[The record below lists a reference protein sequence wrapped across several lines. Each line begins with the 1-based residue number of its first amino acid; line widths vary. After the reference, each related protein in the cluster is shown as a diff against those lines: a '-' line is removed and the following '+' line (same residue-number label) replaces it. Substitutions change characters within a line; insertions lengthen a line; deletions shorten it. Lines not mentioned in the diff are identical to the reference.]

1 MADLL
6 LSAHGLGK
14 KYARGLRRSMAYGS
28 RDLLGATLG
37 RSPPAGLRD
46 GEFWALR
53 GIDFEL
59 HRGECLAVLGGNGA
73 GKSTLLK
80 VLCGVLRPDEGRVE
94 QHGRIEKMIEL
105 MAGLSPSLSG
115 VENILLRARML
126 GLSRAE
132 AARKLEEAVDFAD
145 IGEGIDMPVS
155 QYSSGMKARLGFAA
169 TVVMAPDILLID
181 EVLAVGD
188 LGFRMKCYARVDL
201 MRRTS
206 AVVMVT
212 HGMNHVARMAT
223 ACLVLHKGQVQLL
236 GTPQAGIARYQELMG
251 AATPATELGYQQDAV
266 AFSLQAD
273 GTELAPG
280 GTFRYGQQA
289 SLHGHHLHPEAVSLS
304 VVLHEG
310 DGPTVADW
318 HSRRA
323 GVRVAPGERFQ
334 LDMGPLELCPGR
346 YRIVVVG
353 LGEDGTQHFMSLP
366 QRFVV
371 AGLHLG
377 TTRWQPSG
385 AWSVRSDDG
394 VGAPPDPPTGIGAAF
409 TEDATACSP

>member
-1 MADLL
+1 MPDLL
-6 LSAHGLGK
+6 LSAHALGK
-14 KYARGLRRSMAYGS
+14 KYARGLRRSMSYGS
-28 RDLLGATLG
+28 RDLFSAALG
-37 RSPPAGLRD
+37 RAPLPDLRE

-53 GIDFEL
+53 DVDFQL

-80 VLCGVLRPDEGRVE
+80 VLCGVLRPDHGRVE
-94 QHGRIEKMIEL
+94 VRGRIEKMIEL

-126 GLSRAE
+126 GLSRAD
-132 AARKLEEAVDFAD
+132 AARKLDEAVDFAD

-155 QYSSGMKARLGFAA
+155 QYSSGMKARLGFAS

-188 LGFRMKCYARVDL
+188 LGFRMKCYARVDE

-223 ACLVLHKGQVQLL
+223 TCLVLHKGRPQLL

-251 AATPATELGYQQDAV
+251 AAVPATEAGYHDAV
-266 AFSLQAD
+266 VSFSMEAD
-273 GTELAPG
+273 GVVVPPG
-280 GTFRYGQQA
+280 GNIRHGQA
-289 SLHGHHLHPEAVSLS
+289 ISICGDHRHPGLVSLS

-323 GVRVAPGERFQ
+323 QFQVGPGVPFR
-334 LDMGPLELCPGR
+334 LDIGRLELCPGR
-346 YRIVVVG
+346 YRFVVVG
-353 LGEDGTQHFMSLP
+353 LGEDGTQHFMSVP
-366 QRFVV
+366 HRFTVK
-371 AGLHLG
+371 GLHLG
-377 TTRWQPSG
+377 TTRWQPNGCWSQDAAGIDDPGG
-385 AWSVRSDDG
+385 AMRQL
-394 VGAPPDPPTGIGAAF
+394 TAF
-409 TEDATACSP
+409 THDATA

>member
-6 LSAHGLGK
+6 LSAHELGK
-14 KYARGLRRSMAYGS
+14 KYARGLRRSMTYGS
-28 RDLLGATLG
+28 RDLFSAALG
-37 RSPPAGLRD
+37 RPPGSDLRE

-53 GIDFEL
+53 DIDFEL

-80 VLCGVLRPDEGRVE
+80 VLCGVLRPDHGRVE
-94 QHGRIEKMIEL
+94 VHGRIEKMIEL

-115 VENILLRARML
+115 VENILLRARLL
-126 GLSRAE
+126 GLSRAD
-132 AARKLEEAVDFAD
+132 AARKLDEAVDFAD

-155 QYSSGMKARLGFAA
+155 QYSSGMKARLGFAS

-188 LGFRMKCYARVDL
+188 LGFRMKCYARVDE

-212 HGMNHVARMAT
+212 HGMNHVSRMAT
-223 ACLVLHKGQVQLL
+223 SCLVLHKGRPQLL

-251 AATPATELGYQQDAV
+251 SAVPVTESGYQPANV
-266 AFSLQAD
+266 TFSMEAD
-273 GTELAPG
+273 GLLVQPG
-280 GTFRYGQQA
+280 GDIHHGQA
-289 SLHGHHLHPEAVSLS
+289 VSLKGIHHHPAPVSLS

-323 GVRVAPGERFQ
+323 QVQILPGVPFR
-334 LDMGPLELCPGR
+334 LDIGRLELCPGR
-346 YRIVVVG
+346 YRFVVVG
-353 LGEDGTQHFMSLP
+353 LGDDGTQHFMSVP
-366 QRFVV
+366 HRFAVK
-371 AGLHLG
+371 GLHLG
-377 TTRWQPSG
+377 TTRWQPNG
-385 AWSVRSDDG
+385 CWSQETSAIG
-394 VGAPPDPPTGIGAAF
+394 NIGADMRDAATF
-409 TEDATACSP
+409 TQDATT

>member
-28 RDLLGATLG
+28 RDLLDVTFG
-37 RSPPAGLRD
+37 RRPPAALRD

-53 GIDFEL
+53 GINFEL

-80 VLCGVLRPDEGRVE
+80 VLCGVLRPDEGMVA

-126 GLSRAE
+126 GLSRAD
-132 AARKLEEAVDFAD
+132 AARKLEEAVEFAD

-188 LGFRMKCYARVDL
+188 LGFRMKCYARVDE

-223 ACLVLHKGQVQLL
+223 ACMVLHKGRPELL

-251 AATPATELGYQQDAV
+251 SATPATELGYRQDLV
-266 AFSLQAD
+266 AFSLQVE
-273 GTELAPG
+273 GKELAPG
-280 GTFRYGQQA
+280 A
-289 SLHGHHLHPEAVSLS
+289 SIRHGHHVSLLGRHQHPEALSLS

-323 GVRVAPGERFQ
+323 GVQVGPGEFFR

-346 YRIVVVG
+346 YRVVVVG
-353 LGEDGTQHFMSLP
+353 LGEDGTQYFMSLP

-385 AWSVRSDDG
+385 DWSVLPDRCDLPSDCTSPG
-394 VGAPPDPPTGIGAAF
+394 SGASF
-409 TEDATACSP
+409 MEDATA

>member
-28 RDLLGATLG
+28 RDLLGATFG
-37 RSPPAGLRD
+37 RAAPATLRD

-53 GIDFEL
+53 GIDFAL

-94 QHGRIEKMIEL
+94 QRGRIEKMIEL

-126 GLSRAE
+126 GLSRAD

-188 LGFRMKCYARVDL
+188 LGFRMKCYARVDE

-206 AVVMVT
+206 AVVIVT
-212 HGMNHVARMAT
+212 HGMNHVSRMAT
-223 ACLVLHKGQVQLL
+223 ACLVLHKGRPQLL
-236 GTPQAGIARYQELMG
+236 GTPQAGIARYHELMG
-251 AATPATELGYQQDAV
+251 STTPATELGYRHDLAE
-266 AFSLQAD
+266 FSLQAE
-273 GTELAPG
+273 GEPLVAG
-280 GTFRYGQQA
+280 ASVRYGQHV
-289 SLHGHHLHPEAVSLS
+289 SLHGRHLYPDALSLS

-323 GVRVAPGERFQ
+323 GVQVAPGERFQ

-346 YRIVVVG
+346 YRVVVVG

-366 QRFVV
+366 HRFVV
-371 AGLHLG
+371 TGLHLG

-385 AWSVRSDDG
+385 AWSVQPADASTRLSAG
-394 VGAPPDPPTGIGAAF
+394 NSGIGTPF
-409 TEDATACSP
+409 TQDATA

>member
-6 LSAHGLGK
+6 LSAHDLGK
-14 KYARGLRRSMAYGS
+14 KYARGLRRSISYGS
-28 RDLLGATLG
+28 RDLFGAAMG
-37 RSPPAGLRD
+37 RTPKPELRE

-94 QHGRIEKMIEL
+94 QQGRIEKMIEL

-126 GLSRAE
+126 GLSRAQ
-132 AARKLEEAVDFAD
+132 AAQKLEEAVDFAD
-145 IGEGIDMPVS
+145 IGEGIDMPIS

-188 LGFRMKCYARVDL
+188 LGFRMKCYARVDE
-201 MRRTS
+201 MRRNS

-212 HGMNHVARMAT
+212 HAMNHVSRMAT
-223 ACLVLHKGQVQLL
+223 SCLVLHKGRPQLL

-251 AATPATELGYQQDAV
+251 STVPAAEMGYQPDAID
-266 AFSLQAD
+266 FSLQSN
-273 GTELAPG
+273 GVSIAPG
-280 GTFRYGQQA
+280 GRIAYGQQV
-289 SLHGHHLHPEAVSLS
+289 SLHGIHGHAQAMSLS

-323 GVRVAPGERFQ
+323 GMQIAPGEPFR
-334 LDMGPLELCPGR
+334 LDMGALELCPGR
-346 YRIVVVG
+346 YKIVVVG
-353 LGEDGTQHFMSLP
+353 LGDDGTQHFMSLP
-366 QRFVV
+366 HRFVV
-371 AGLHLG
+371 SGLHLG
-377 TTRWQPSG
+377 TTRWQPRG
-385 AWSVRSDDG
+385 AWSLEPSNKPSG
-394 VGAPPDPPTGIGAAF
+394 IEAGIGTTF
-409 TEDATACSP
+409 TQDATA

>member
-1 MADLL
+1 MTDLL
-6 LSAHGLGK
+6 LSARGVGK

-37 RSPPAGLRD
+37 RAPSSTLRD

-59 HRGECLAVLGGNGA
+59 RRGECLAVLGGNGA

-80 VLCGVLRPDEGRVE
+80 VLCGVLRPDEGTVE

-126 GLSRAE
+126 GLSRVE
-132 AARKLEEAVDFAD
+132 AGRKLDEAVEFAD

-188 LGFRMKCYARVDL
+188 LGFRMKCYARVDQ

-223 ACLVLHKGQVQLL
+223 SSLVLHKGQPALL

-251 AATPATELGYQQDAV
+251 AATPATEAGYRHDAV
-266 AFSLQAD
+266 AFSMQAD
-273 GTELAPG
+273 GTEIPAG
-280 GTFRYGQQA
+280 ASIRYGQRLGL
-289 SLHGHHLHPEAVSLS
+289 SGSHVHPEPLWLS

-310 DGPTVADW
+310 DGPTVGDW

-323 GVRVAPGERFQ
+323 DVRMAPGERFQ

-346 YRIVVVG
+346 YRVVVVG

-366 QRFVV
+366 HRFTVS
-371 AGLHLG
+371 GLHLG

-385 AWSVRSDDG
+385 AWTTHA
-394 VGAPPDPPTGIGAAF
+394 GAGAAALPLAHAGHGASF
-409 TEDATACSP
+409 TGDTPA

>member
-1 MADLL
+1 MTDLL

-37 RSPPAGLRD
+37 RPPATALRD

-115 VENILLRARML
+115 VENILLRARLL
-126 GLSRAE
+126 GLSRAD
-132 AARKLEEAVDFAD
+132 ASRKLEEAVAFAD

-188 LGFRMKCYARVDL
+188 LGFRMKCYARVDE

-223 ACLVLHKGQVQLL
+223 ACLVLNKGRPELL

-251 AATPATELGYQQDAV
+251 SATPATELGYQHEAV
-266 AFSLQAD
+266 AFSLLA
-273 GTELAPG
+273 GGAPVAPG
-280 GTFRYGQQA
+280 GSIQYGQEA
-289 SLHGHHLHPEAVSLS
+289 TLHGHHSHPDALSLS

-323 GVRVAPGERFQ
+323 GVRVAPGEGFR
-334 LDMGPLELCPGR
+334 LDMGRLELCPGR

-366 QRFVV
+366 LRFVV
-371 AGLHLG
+371 SGLHLG

-385 AWSVRSDDG
+385 AWSLQPVEGGDTPPLA
-394 VGAPPDPPTGIGAAF
+394 APGNRTPF
-409 TEDATACSP
+409 TRDATA

>member
-1 MADLL
+1 MCDLL
-6 LSAHGLGK
+6 LSARGLGK
-14 KYARGLRRSMAYGS
+14 KYARGLRRSLAYGT

-37 RSPPAGLRD
+37 RSPSPDLRD

-105 MAGLSPSLSG
+105 MAGLSPTLSG

-126 GLSRAE
+126 GLSRVD
-132 AARKLEEAVDFAD
+132 AARKLDEAVEFAD

-188 LGFRMKCYARVDL
+188 LGFRMKCYARVDE

-212 HGMNHVARMAT
+212 HGMNHVSRMAT
-223 ACLVLHKGQVQLL
+223 TCLVLHKGRPQLL

-251 AATPATELGYQQDAV
+251 STVPGSESGYRHELAE
-266 AFSLQAD
+266 FRLQAE
-273 GTELAPG
+273 GVELAPG
-280 GTFRYGQQA
+280 AGIGYGQRVR
-289 SLHGHHLHPEAVSLS
+289 LHGRHLHADALWLS

-323 GVRVAPGERFQ
+323 GVRVSPGELFE

-366 QRFVV
+366 HRFVV
-371 AGLHLG
+371 TGLHLG

-385 AWSVRSDDG
+385 HWSVQAAESSTH
-394 VGAPPDPPTGIGAAF
+394 DPAGDPAIGMPF
-409 TEDATACSP
+409 TQDATA

>member
-1 MADLL
+1 MPELL
-6 LSAHGLGK
+6 LRAHDLGK

-28 RDLLGATLG
+28 RDLFTTALG
-37 RSPPAGLRD
+37 RTQDPALRE

-53 GIDFEL
+53 DIDFEL

-80 VLCGVLRPDEGRVE
+80 VLCGVLKPDQGHVE
-94 QHGRIEKMIEL
+94 VQGRIEKMIEL

-126 GLSRAE
+126 GLSRAD
-132 AARKLEEAVDFAD
+132 AARKLDEAVDFAD

-188 LGFRMKCYARVDL
+188 LGFRMKCYARVDE

-223 ACLVLHKGQVQLL
+223 SCLVLHKGRPQLL

-251 AATPATELGYQQDAV
+251 SAVPAAEAGYQPADV
-266 AFSLQAD
+266 SFSMQAD
-273 GTELAPG
+273 GAQLEPG
-280 GTFRYGQQA
+280 GGLRYGQSV
-289 SLHGHHLHPEAVSLS
+289 SLHGTHRHPKTLSLS

-318 HSRRA
+318 HSRRN
-323 GVRVAPGERFQ
+323 GFQVGPGAPFR

-353 LGEDGTQHFMSLP
+353 LAQDGTQHFMSLP
-366 QRFVV
+366 FRFTVK
-371 AGLHLG
+371 GLHLG
-377 TTRWQPSG
+377 TTRWQPG
-385 AWSVRSDDG
+385 GQWSLEAAD
-394 VGAPPDPPTGIGAAF
+394 ADPPGVDTGNRIPF
-409 TEDATACSP
+409 TQDATA

>member
-28 RDLLGATLG
+28 RDLLGATFG
-37 RSPPAGLRD
+37 RAAPATLRE

-126 GLSRAE
+126 GLSRAD

-188 LGFRMKCYARVDL
+188 LGFRMKCYARVDE

-212 HGMNHVARMAT
+212 HGMNHVSRMAT
-223 ACLVLHKGQVQLL
+223 ACLVLHKGRPQLL
-236 GTPQAGIARYQELMG
+236 GSPQAGIARYHELMG
-251 AATPATELGYQQDAV
+251 SATPGTELGYRHELTE
-266 AFSLQAD
+266 FRLLAD
-273 GTELAPG
+273 GEPLAAG
-280 GTFRYGQQA
+280 ASIRYGQHV
-289 SLHGHHLHPEAVSLS
+289 SLHGRHRHPEALSLS

-323 GVRVAPGERFQ
+323 DLRVAAGEHVR

-366 QRFVV
+366 HRFAVS
-371 AGLHLG
+371 GLHLG
-377 TTRWQPSG
+377 STRWQPSG
-385 AWSVRSDDG
+385 DWSVRPDDAS
-394 VGAPPDPPTGIGAAF
+394 VVPSAADTDILTPF
-409 TEDATACSP
+409 TQDATA

>member
-1 MADLL
+1 MPDLL

-28 RDLLGATLG
+28 RDLFGAALG
-37 RSPPAGLRD
+37 RAPHADLRE

-53 GIDFEL
+53 DVEFEL

-80 VLCGVLRPDEGRVE
+80 VLCGVLRPDQGRVE
-94 QHGRIEKMIEL
+94 AHGRIEKMIEL

-126 GLSRAE
+126 GLSRAD
-132 AARKLEEAVDFAD
+132 AARKLDEAVDFAD

-188 LGFRMKCYARVDL
+188 LGFRMKCYARVDE

-223 ACLVLHKGQVQLL
+223 SCLVLHKGRPQLL

-251 AATPATELGYQQDAV
+251 SAVPAAEAGYQHEEV
-266 AFSLQAD
+266 TFSMDAD
-273 GTELAPG
+273 GAPVEPG
-280 GTFRYGQQA
+280 GVIRHGQA
-289 SLHGHHLHPEAVSLS
+289 VSLHGVHWNPQALSLS

-323 GVRVAPGERFQ
+323 GFLVGSGQRFQ
-334 LDMGPLELCPGR
+334 LDMGSLELCPGR
-346 YRIVVVG
+346 YRVVVVG

-366 QRFVV
+366 HRFTVK
-371 AGLHLG
+371 GLHLG

-385 AWSVRSDDG
+385 RWSLEEGIIDSAG
-394 VGAPPDPPTGIGAAF
+394 PDTHALTTF
-409 TEDATACSP
+409 TQDATA